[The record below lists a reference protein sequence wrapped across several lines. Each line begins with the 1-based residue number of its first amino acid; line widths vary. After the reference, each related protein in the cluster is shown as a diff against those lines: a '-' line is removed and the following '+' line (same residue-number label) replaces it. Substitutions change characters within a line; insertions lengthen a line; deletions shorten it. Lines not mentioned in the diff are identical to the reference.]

1 MSNPSANHDDSIDLE
16 SNDTATAAA
25 PINDCLHARGH
36 RQQQQQQQLQR
47 QQLQQQQQQQHHHH
61 HLKAV
66 SNLANGINR
75 IAVNYNGSNN
85 NNNTNNSI
93 GNKHCEKNDESGGKV
108 SQMFRIRTN
117 TNDGDDV
124 DEMGVLKSDEDAV
137 GAAAAAGGGVM
148 DAENASA
155 SADNSSSTLL
165 ASRST
170 SHDCG
175 ASVVVAAASGGGG
188 GGNDGVKYQTMD
200 ALRPTESA
208 DDCDRSQQSS
218 ISGVSWDGTN
228 NRGGCASA
236 SGSGSIGANKGV
248 SSFRSR
254 AGRKAYSPRWMDR
267 KSVEEDGTRNHQQ
280 HHQHR
285 NNHRYQHMMSSS
297 SADGGYASLTED
309 CAVHHHQHHHQH
321 HAAAVD
327 SASFSSGERKR
338 TRNGS
343 FSSRSD
349 VADEEARH
357 HHHHQQQQQHQQHHQ
372 EYFATSHAWSTTT
385 RTDTN
390 DSHDEGYLSST
401 AEGGYHSGG
410 GSHSASVGVGGY
422 HSFHHPE
429 LSFAASV
436 KSDIATGKRERVWW
450 CSPTPNF
457 KAKLACCR
465 DEYLTSC
472 LLASIYL

>member
-1 MSNPSANHDDSIDLE
+1 MSNINGDNDDSIDLE
-16 SNDTATAAA
+16 SNDTAAA
-25 PINDCLHARGH
+25 PINDSLHARGH
-36 RQQQQQQQLQR
+36 RQQQQLLRHQQM
-47 QQLQQQQQQQHHHH
+47 QQHQHHHH

-75 IAVNYNGSNN
+75 IAVNYNGSNT
-85 NNNTNNSI
+85 NTNNSI
-93 GNKHCEKNDESGGKV
+93 GNKHCETNDESGS
-108 SQMFRIRTN
+108 SQMLRIRTN
-117 TNDGDDV
+117 TKDGDDV
-124 DEMGVLKSDEDAV
+124 SEMGVLRSKKDAV
-137 GAAAAAGGGVM
+137 GAAAGGGDGGGM
-148 DAENASA
+148 DAEKASA
-155 SADNSSSTLL
+155 FADNSSSALL

-170 SHDCG
+170 SHDYG
-175 ASVVVAAASGGGG
+175 TSVVATASGGGG
-188 GGNDGVKYQTMD
+188 GGGDRGNDGVKYQAMD

-236 SGSGSIGANKGV
+236 SGSGNIGANKGV

-267 KSVEEDGTRNHQQ
+267 KSGEEDGTRNHHHQQ
-280 HHQHR
+280 QQQQQHR

-309 CAVHHHQHHHQH
+309 SAVHLHQHHHH
-321 HAAAVD
+321 AAVD

-349 VADEEARH
+349 VAEEEARH
-357 HHHHQQQQQHQQHHQ
+357 QHHQLQQQHQHQQHHQ

-436 KSDIATGKRERVWW
+436 KSDIATGMRE
-450 CSPTPNF
+450 TPVDSKPNLF
-457 KAKLACCR
+457 VVVM
-465 DEYLTSC
+465 
-472 LLASIYL
+472 SI